1 MTLVDKSIS
10 VFILAG
16 GKSSRMG
23 EDKGLVILEGK
34 PMISYL
40 LETLQEL
47 ELPVSIIS
55 NESRY
60 EVFGVPV
67 YPDLVK
73 DKGPL
78 GGIFTALCYSK
89 SDNCLI
95 LSCDSPFLSKSIISN
110 LLERAKS
117 DTVLFGQQ
125 SGESHPF
132 PGIYPVSVKMKLK
145 RHLDLN
151 LLKLQNFISEGVH
164 QVILWDELLS
174 DTEKAIVNFNT
185 PADIQEWLEMI
196 HGKPNKL

>member
-1 MTLVDKSIS
+1 MAILDKSIS

-34 PMISYL
+34 PMVAYL

-55 NESRY
+55 NESNY

-67 YPDLVK
+67 YPDLVR

-78 GGIFTALCYSK
+78 GGIFTALSHSK
-89 SDNCLI
+89 SDYCLI
-95 LSCDSPFLSKSIISN
+95 LSCDSPFLSKRIICA
-110 LLERAKS
+110 LLERAKP
-117 DTVLFGQQ
+117 DTILFGQQ
-125 SGESHPF
+125 SGKSHPF
-132 PGIYPVSVKMKLK
+132 PGIYPVSVKTNLK

-151 LLKLQNFISEGVH
+151 LLKLQSFISKEIH
-164 QVILWDELLS
+164 QVILWDEFLS
-174 DTEKAIVNFNT
+174 DSGQAIVNFNS
-185 PADIQEWLEMI
+185 PADIQEWLVKERN
-196 HGKPNKL
+196 KPN